1 MATMKYWQAVQLA
14 LKEELARDP
23 SVCVLG
29 EDVGRAGGAFGATAG
44 LLGAFG
50 AERVRDTPICEAGIV
65 GVAVGAA
72 MAGLRPVAEVMFM
85 DFLGLAMDQLVNQAA
100 KLRHMSAGRIGV
112 PMVVRTICGAGR
124 QTGPQHGQSFEAW
137 LGHVPGLK
145 VVWGSTPADARG
157 LLKAAIRDADPVVV
171 IESLSLWGQSGDV
184 PEGDGVVPIG
194 RAAVRRAG
202 RDVTVVAYGSAVHR
216 ALAAARTLE
225 GEGIEAEVLDLR
237 TLNPLDEDGVLES
250 LHRTRRLVVVHD
262 AVGPCGTGAE
272 IAALAA
278 GKGYRDLDAPVVRV
292 TAPFTL
298 VPFVPALEQL
308 YFPQA
313 ERIADAV
320 RSVVRARRSEGRS

>member
-1 MATMKYWQAVQLA
+1 MKYWQAIQLA

-29 EDVGRAGGAFGATAG
+29 EDVGHAGGPFGATSG
-44 LLGAFG
+44 LLAAFG

-72 MAGLRPVAEVMFM
+72 MAGLRPVAEVMFL

-100 KLRHMSAGRIGV
+100 KLRHMSAGRVGV
-112 PMVVRTICGAGR
+112 PLVVRTICGAGR

-145 VVWGSTPADARG
+145 VVWGSNPADARG
-157 LLKAAIRDADPVVV
+157 LLKAAIRDPDPVVV
-171 IESLSLWGQSGDV
+171 IESLSLWGQSGEV

-194 RAAVRRAG
+194 QAAVRRAG
-202 RDVTVVAYGSAVHR
+202 RDVTIVAYGGVVPR

-225 GEGIEAEVLDLR
+225 GEGIDAEVLDLR
-237 TLNPLDEDGVLES
+237 TLSPLDAAAVLES
-250 LHRTRRLVVVHD
+250 LHRTHRLVVVHD
-262 AVGPCGTGAE
+262 AVEPCGIGAE

-278 GKGYRDLDAPVVRV
+278 GQGFRDLAAPVMRV

-298 VPFVPALEQL
+298 VPFVPALEQR
-308 YFPQA
+308 YFPQP
-313 ERIADAV
+313 ERIVEAV
-320 RSVVRARRSEGRS
+320 RSVVGANRSEERP